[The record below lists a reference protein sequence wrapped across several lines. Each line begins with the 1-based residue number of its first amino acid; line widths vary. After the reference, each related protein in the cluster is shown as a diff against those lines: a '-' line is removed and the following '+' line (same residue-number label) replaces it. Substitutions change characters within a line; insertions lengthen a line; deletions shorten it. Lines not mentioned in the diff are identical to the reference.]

1 MRVVKQFWRE
11 NEWANLHVFCEV
23 IDQLKQLTLSS
34 ESPRIKNVYS
44 DEADNADSK
53 GDDHDY
59 EID

>member
-1 MRVVKQFWRE
+1 M
-11 NEWANLHVFCEV
+11 FCEV